1 MRINM
6 TEWKEFSVEQLFFV
20 KRGKTLSLENK
31 SVYVG
36 DIPCINGSSENNGV
50 FCYLSENITEMGFE
64 LHKAPAL
71 SLARV
76 GNAGKTFVQNSDF
89 FIADNAFSLTLKEK
103 QEIPVYLFIS
113 TVLDLETIK
122 YSYGRT
128 ISIEKYKNLVIKLPA
143 LENGKPDYHFMK
155 NYIDGLQ
162 SRPIQTSV
170 STGAAEL
177 AVNNWRS
184 YSMGSLFDFA
194 KGKRLVKAD
203 MVSGD
208 VNYLGA
214 ISENNGVR
222 EKIETDHFQRP
233 NCITVNYNGSVGEA
247 FYQSEAF
254 WASDDVNIL
263 YAKDFWKMNKYIAMF
278 LITLIKANR
287 YRFGYGRK
295 WTLEKMKETNI
306 KLPSQTDG
314 MPDFI
319 YMENYIKSL
328 PYSDRI

>member
-143 LENGKPDYHFMK
+143 LQNGKPDYHFMK

-177 AVNNWRS
+177 TVNNWRS
-184 YSMGSLFDFA
+184 YPMGSLFDFV

-278 LITLIKANR
+278 LITVIKANR